1 MGLPIASKKMHGG
14 DDGGDSPARPAKRQR
29 PSAPV
34 LDVPA
39 KLKDPKKK
47 KYRDG
52 RLLLDARR
60 LSFRQELAVKHRQ
73 RAGQGQRRRGQQR
86 RSGRAA
92 SSFAARGG
100 ARR

>member
-1 MGLPIASKKMHGG
+1 MHGG

-60 LSFRQELAVKHRQ
+60 LSFRHAEANRRFPH
-73 RAGQGQRRRGQQR
+73 RRRFARALGAVEPEEEAP
-86 RSGRAA
+86 SGRT
-92 SSFAARGG
+92 FACRPLLT
-100 ARR
+100 